1 VHLTPVAAIPVHW
14 LTLISDMS
22 YTVYRVSY
30 AGLPRDHHAIFVE
43 MNNDQSG
50 HVFQVTGD
58 IQNGMKHNDKPA
70 KKPEESGT
78 YQSKEVIG
86 RVKSA
91 RLKELKTEQLD
102 RIERFFALLY
112 IRATATAE
120 SGVTNGAKD
129 QGKG

>member
-1 VHLTPVAAIPVHW
+1 
-14 LTLISDMS
+14 MS

-50 HVFQVTGD
+50 HLFQVTGD

-78 YQSKEVIG
+78 YQSKEFIG
-86 RVKSA
+86 RVAAADFA
-91 RLKELKTEQLD
+91 RILPTCESIPPPKKQFEGARRLYPKEPLRRCQEWTQEAVNALVNAGILKK
-102 RIERFFALLY
+102 
-112 IRATATAE
+112 
-120 SGVTNGAKD
+120 
-129 QGKG
+129 

>member
-1 VHLTPVAAIPVHW
+1 
-14 LTLISDMS
+14 
-22 YTVYRVSY
+22 
-30 AGLPRDHHAIFVE
+30 

-86 RVKSA
+86 RVAAADFTRIKPTCESIPA
-91 RLKELKTEQLD
+91 PKKQFEGPRRLYPNEPLRRCQEWTQEAVNALVNAGILK
-102 RIERFFALLY
+102 
-112 IRATATAE
+112 
-120 SGVTNGAKD
+120 K
-129 QGKG
+129 